1 LDGNIDSSGL
11 QIQDLFE
18 GYCQMPVLWKKELF
32 GLQQFDVISNSK
44 AIQNFPQVKPNKRL
58 GKLAEDLFST
68 WLRNNARYQSVFENL
83 QIIQRKQTLGE
94 LDAMLFDIS
103 KQTYIH
109 LELITKFYLYNPVFN
124 ADDIRA
130 WIGPNRNDSL
140 YDKVAKLKQKQLP
153 LLHKEF
159 TQQILK
165 KYISGKENIVQQVC
179 FKANLFV
186 PINFQEKL
194 TVFNP
199 ECIVGNYLTCNEF
212 KALHNNSNQYFC
224 PTKQDW
230 LRSPTTQKNWVS
242 FDETC
247 TRIQQFMSIE
257 QSLMVWMKYKQ
268 QYKRY
273 VVVPYEHF

>member
-1 LDGNIDSSGL
+1 MDKNLHSSEH
-11 QIQDLFE
+11 QVQDLFV
-18 GYCQMPVLWKKELF
+18 GYCQMPVLWKEELF
-32 GLQQFDVISNSK
+32 GLHQFEEMLNEVTV
-44 AIQNFPQVKPNKRL
+44 QNFPDVKPNKRL

-68 WLRNNARYQSVFENL
+68 WLVNNTRYQSVIENL
-83 QIIQRKQTLGE
+83 QIILDKQTLGE
-94 LDAMLFDIS
+94 LDVVLFDTLKNS
-103 KQTYIH
+103 YIH
-109 LELITKFYLYNPVFN
+109 LELITKFYLYNPAFEAN
-124 ADDIRA
+124 NIKA

-140 YDKVAKLKQKQLP
+140 YDKVTKLQQKQLP
-153 LLHKEF
+153 LLHKKH
-159 TQQILK
+159 TQQILQ
-165 KYISGKENIVQQVC
+165 KYISETKNIVQQVC

-186 PINFQEKL
+186 PMYFKEKL

-199 ECIVGNYLTCNEF
+199 ACIVGNYLTFIEF

-230 LRSPTTQKNWVS
+230 LRSPNTQKKWIS
-242 FDETC
+242 YDETC
-247 TRIQQFMSIE
+247 IRIKQFMEVE